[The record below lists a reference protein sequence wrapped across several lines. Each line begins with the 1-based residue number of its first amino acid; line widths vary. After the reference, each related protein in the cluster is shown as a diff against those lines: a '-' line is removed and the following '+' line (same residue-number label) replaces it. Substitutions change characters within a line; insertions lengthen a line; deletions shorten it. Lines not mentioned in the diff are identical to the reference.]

1 MLTPPP
7 RLRQPQR
14 AIRAFTLIEI
24 MVVIAIVGVLF
35 RIALPVYQSNGL
47 KTKRYA
53 AQSCLMEYSQ
63 YMERYYTT
71 NTSNPMSFT
80 GASLPSAACATS
92 LTAAYSLSLASTS
105 STYTLTAAA
114 TGAQTKD
121 TGCTALTLQQDG
133 TKAPASCWP

>member
-1 MLTPPP
+1 
-7 RLRQPQR
+7 
-14 AIRAFTLIEI
+14 
-24 MVVIAIVGVLF
+24 MVVIAIVGILF
-35 RIALPVYQSNGL
+35 GIALSSYQSNVL
-47 KTKRYA
+47 KTRRYA

-63 YMERYYTT
+63 YMERHYTT
-71 NTSNPMSFT
+71 NTSNPMQYT